1 MGRKGMK
8 SGGKSDEDYVI
19 YTENNRR
26 RKITKKCVVAGPWA
40 AKENEIYLKFLKEN
54 PKLF

>member
-8 SGGKSDEDYVI
+8 SCGKLDEDYVI

-26 RKITKKCVVAGPWA
+26 RKITKKSVLAGPWGP
-40 AKENEIYLKFLKEN
+40 KENEIYLNFLSEN
-54 PKLF
+54 R